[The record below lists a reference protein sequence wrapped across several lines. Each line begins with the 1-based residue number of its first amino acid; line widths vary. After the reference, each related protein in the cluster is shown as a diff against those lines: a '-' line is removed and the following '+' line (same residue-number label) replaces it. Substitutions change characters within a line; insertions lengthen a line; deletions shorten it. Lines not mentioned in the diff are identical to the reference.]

1 MARNTRTKRTQTN
14 EEIHI
19 DVFKNISIHFP
30 GDVYL
35 LAIWV
40 AMSDRAQSTPTCE
53 SHTSLQGLA
62 NKFELLYGI
71 NYSDPLSS
79 DDVMA
84 VFRSY
89 GINGNPLLRMDIGN
103 EHPSPTLLFE
113 GGNIRFAESRVT
125 EKPIAEQ

>member
-1 MARNTRTKRTQTN
+1 MARNVRIKQEQTN
-14 EEIHI
+14 EEINI

-40 AMSDRAQSTPTCE
+40 AMSDCARSTPTCE
-53 SHTSLQGLA
+53 SHKSLQGLA

-84 VFRSY
+84 VFRSH
-89 GINGNPLLRMDIGN
+89 GINGNPLLRMDM
-103 EHPSPTLLFE
+103 
-113 GGNIRFAESRVT
+113 
-125 EKPIAEQ
+125 